1 MLSEL
6 RIRNFA
12 LIDRLTVRLGPGLNV
27 LTGETGAGKS
37 IIVGALSLL
46 LGERAS
52 ADVVRAGEDRAS
64 VEGVFDVA
72 GRADVLAILDERGID
87 PDDDGLLVLKR
98 EVAVEGR
105 NRAWVNGSPTTA
117 AVLGELGRA
126 LVDLHGQH
134 EHQTLLK
141 RDDQRAI
148 LDAYAGNAAE
158 LARVREAHRAATTLR
173 REIDTLDARRREA
186 AQRADFLRFQADEV
200 ESAALRPGEEE
211 ELEDEARRLSHSEEL
226 QALSGGLADAVTGG
240 ERALLGE
247 VGGLRRPIDQLVRI
261 DPAQDEVRELYET
274 AYYALQELGERME
287 RYSATIEHDPRR
299 LDEIRRRQ
307 DLVFRLKAKYG
318 QTLEEVIEVGRAA
331 RAELDLIENA
341 EWELGTLRKRLE
353 DAEAELAEAAAALT
367 ATRAV
372 ATRRLSKEVTAVL
385 PELGMSGGAVFR
397 AEPVP
402 LERTGA
408 LGAEEIEF
416 RVSLNRGFDP
426 RPLSFVASGGEMSR
440 IMLALKT
447 ILARLDSVSTLVFD
461 EVDAGI
467 GGRVGLQVGDKMRE
481 VAGSHQVFAITHLP
495 QIASRAHV
503 HLLVRKAERDGRTT
517 TEVLPLEA
525 DDRVH
530 EIARMLGG
538 DPESAVSLEHARELL
553 ERGVAPAASGSA
565 ASDAAESA
573 QTSLLG

>member
-72 GRADVLAILDERGID
+72 GRDDVARILDERGID
-87 PDDDGLLVLKR
+87 PDEDGLLVLKR

-134 EHQTLLK
+134 EHQTLLR
-141 RDDQRAI
+141 RDEQRAI
-148 LDAYAGNAAE
+148 LDAYAAAA
-158 LARVREAHRAATTLR
+158 LLLSRVREGYGAVSALR
-173 REIDTLDARRREA
+173 REIGGLDARRREA
-186 AQRADFLRFQADEV
+186 AQRADFLRFQVDEI
-200 ESAALRPGEEE
+200 EAASLRPGEEE

-226 QALSGGLADAVTGG
+226 QALSGGLADAVSGS
-240 ERALLGE
+240 ERALLHE
-247 VGGLRRPIDQLVRI
+247 VGSLRRQIDSLIRI
-261 DPAQDEVRELYET
+261 DPAQGEVRELYEN
-274 AYYALQELGERME
+274 AYYALQEIGERME
-287 RYSATIEHDPRR
+287 RYAATVEHDPRR

-307 DLVFRLKAKYG
+307 DLIFRLKSKYG
-318 QTLEEVIEVGRAA
+318 QTLEEVLEVGRRA
-331 RAELDLIENA
+331 RAELELVDNA
-341 EWELGTLRKRLE
+341 EWELTSLRKQLAV
-353 DAEAELAEAAAALT
+353 AEEELAAAAAELT
-367 ATRAV
+367 AARDA
-372 ATRRLSKEVTAVL
+372 AMERLSGEVCAVL

-397 AEPVP
+397 AERIP
-402 LERTGA
+402 LDEAGPF
-408 LGAEEIEF
+408 GAEEVEF

-426 RPLSFVASGGEMSR
+426 KPLSYVASGGEMSR
-440 IMLALKT
+440 IMLAIKT
-447 ILARLDSVSTLVFD
+447 ILARLDSVPTLVFD

-467 GGRVGLQVGDKMRE
+467 GGRVALQVGEKMRE
-481 VAGSHQVFAITHLP
+481 VAATHQVFAITHLP

-503 HLLVRKAERDGRTT
+503 HLLVRKGERDGRTT
-517 TEVLPLEA
+517 TDVLPLEA

-553 ERGVAPAASGSA
+553 ERGVGV
-565 ASDAAESA
+565 
-573 QTSLLG
+573 

>member
-72 GRADVLAILDERGID
+72 GRADVAAILDARGID

-134 EHQTLLK
+134 EHQTLLR
-141 RDDQRAI
+141 RDEQRAI

-158 LARVREAHRAATTLR
+158 VARTRDAHRAAAALR
-173 REIDTLDARRREA
+173 REIETLDARRREA
-186 AQRADFLRFQADEV
+186 AQRADFLRFQADEI
-200 ESAALRPGEEE
+200 EGAALRPGEEE

-226 QALSGGLADAVTGG
+226 QAISNALAEAVSGG
-240 ERALLGE
+240 ERALGSE
-247 VGGLRRPIDQLVRI
+247 VGSLRRQVDQLVRI
-261 DPAQDEVRELYET
+261 DPSQQEVRELFES

-287 RYSATIEHDPRR
+287 RYAATVEHDPRR
-299 LDEIRRRQ
+299 LDEIRRRE
-307 DLVFRLKAKYG
+307 DLIFRLKTKYG
-318 QTLEEVIEVGRAA
+318 QTLEEVVEVGRTA

-341 EWELGTLRKRLE
+341 EWEIGALRKQLAA
-353 DAEAELAEAAAALT
+353 AEEELAAAAAALT
-367 ATRAV
+367 ETRA
-372 ATRRLSKEVTAVL
+372 AAAQRLSAEVTAEL
-385 PELGMSGGAVFR
+385 PELGMSAGAVFR
-397 AEPVP
+397 AELVP
-402 LERTGA
+402 LAHAAA

-426 RPLSFVASGGEMSR
+426 RPLTAVASGGEMSR

-447 ILARLDSVSTLVFD
+447 ILARLDSVPTLVFD

-467 GGRVGLQVGDKMRE
+467 GGRVALQVGDKMRG
-481 VAGSHQVFAITHLP
+481 VAATHQVFAITHLP

-503 HLLVRKAERDGRTT
+503 HLLVRKGERDGRTT

-525 DDRVH
+525 GDRVA
-530 EIARMLGG
+530 EVARMLGG

-553 ERGVAPAASGSA
+553 ERGVAA
-565 ASDAAESA
+565 
-573 QTSLLG
+573 